1 MRNGDATRS
10 NARGAVRDL
19 GYAAAAVAVAALLV
33 IAVVTPASR
42 LTPSLLPAPLTAAPA
57 PARPQVAGV
66 VVTKDTGGVIVR
78 RGLATG
84 PVGAAL
90 LELAVA
96 RPPAPEPPAST
107 GKPTVGG
114 KSLSPTATTS
124 PQVASTTAEAAS
136 SPVAESTESPEPA
149 VVRAAS
155 ASSDRS
161 HGRGNGRAEAASGR
175 GNGRAEAA
183 FGRGNDRAEA
193 RAPQARSYHGE
204 SRPAGPSRPPAH
216 APAHGRHQ

>member
-1 MRNGDATRS
+1 MNNGDATRS
-10 NARGAVRDL
+10 SARGAVRDL
-19 GYAAAAVAVAALLV
+19 GYAAALVAIAALLV

-96 RPPAPEPPAST
+96 RPPAPEPAAST
-107 GKPTVGG
+107 GEPTVGG
-114 KSLSPTATTS
+114 KSLSSTAAKST
-124 PQVASTTAEAAS
+124 QAASTTAEAAS
-136 SPVAESTESPEPA
+136 SPAVQPTESREPA

-155 ASSDRS
+155 ASSDRP
-161 HGRGNGRAEAASGR
+161 HGRGNDRAEAASGR
-175 GNGRAEAA
+175 GNGRADAPP
-183 FGRGNDRAEA
+183 
-193 RAPQARSYHGE
+193 PQARSHQSG
-204 SRPAGPSRPPAH
+204 SRPEGPSGPPSH
-216 APAHGRHQ
+216 APAHGRYQ

>member
-1 MRNGDATRS
+1 MNNADATQS
-10 NARGAVRDL
+10 SARAAVRDL

-42 LTPSLLPAPLTAAPA
+42 LTPSLLPAPLTATPA
-57 PARPQVAGV
+57 PARPEVAGV

-107 GKPTVGG
+107 GRSTSGDQA
-114 KSLSPTATTS
+114 LAATATTT
-124 PQVASTTAEAAS
+124 TTADTTTTEEAS
-136 SPVAESTESPEPA
+136 SQAVQPAESLEPT
-149 VVRAAS
+149 VVHAAS
-155 ASSDRS
+155 ASSGRS
-161 HGRGNGRAEAASGR
+161 HGRGNDRAAAAS
-175 GNGRAEAA
+175 
-183 FGRGNDRAEA
+183 GRGNDRAEA
-193 RAPQARSYHGE
+193 ARAPKARSQQGG
-204 SRPAGPSRPPAH
+204 SRPAGPSGPPAH
-216 APAHGRHQ
+216 APAHGRNR